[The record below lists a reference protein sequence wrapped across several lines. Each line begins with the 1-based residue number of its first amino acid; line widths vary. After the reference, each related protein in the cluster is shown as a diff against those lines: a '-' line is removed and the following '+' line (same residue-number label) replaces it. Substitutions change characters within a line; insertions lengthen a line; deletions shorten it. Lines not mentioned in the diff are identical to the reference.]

1 VLVGEE
7 GKVWGDLDSVD
18 TVDFGCRASCRST
31 NGQCTTAID
40 CALNGQCVN
49 GVCQCRAMWS
59 RVPNCSVVA
68 FEPAIELG
76 EAYLVSPRSCNSN
89 TAVTSE
95 CLAGSMPLPG
105 MHSH

>member
-7 GKVWGDLDSVD
+7 GKCGVIC
-18 TVDFGCRASCRST
+18 TVLTLLTLVVVPAVGRPD
-31 NGQCTTAID
+31 GQCTTAMD

-76 EAYLVSPRSCNSN
+76 EAYLVSPRSCI
-89 TAVTSE
+89 
-95 CLAGSMPLPG
+95 LATL
-105 MHSH
+105 HQ